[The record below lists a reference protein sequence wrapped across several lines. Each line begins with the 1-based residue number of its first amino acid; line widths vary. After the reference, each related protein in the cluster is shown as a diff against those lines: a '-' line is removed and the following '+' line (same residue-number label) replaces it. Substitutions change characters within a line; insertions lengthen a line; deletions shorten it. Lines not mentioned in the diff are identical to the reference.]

1 MDNATDSV
9 VVSVAVNAPFMTH
22 ATDDE
27 VVFAGDNVE
36 FECRASGI
44 PEPGSC
50 FVNLVWALL
59 NNLVFFYL
67 NSVVTWTFN
76 RTRTHVTGAK
86 YSIARASHAADVG
99 KYVCR

>member
-44 PEPGSC
+44 PEPG
-50 FVNLVWALL
+50 
-59 NNLVFFYL
+59 
-67 NSVVTWTFN
+67 
-76 RTRTHVTGAK
+76 
-86 YSIARASHAADVG
+86 I
-99 KYVCR
+99 